1 MTENIYGIL
10 KRWFP
15 ICKYIR
21 CELPNS
27 VRIVQAYA
35 VLHNIAI
42 DWRDAEPAHP
52 HPQLPGSWSRQ

>member
-27 VRIVQAYA
+27 VRIVQACA

-42 DWRDAEPAHP
+42 DWHDAELAHP
-52 HPQLPGSWSRQ
+52 HP